1 MKNHNRDDLDEKA
14 LKRLLDDKQISALF
28 KLVLQTSALLFDSVA
43 GPGCWQS
50 EFTEDQRRIIC
61 QRIIVRIVGELFK
74 PEHPPNSKPS
84 TLH

>member
-1 MKNHNRDDLDEKA
+1 MKSYNRDDLDEKA
-14 LKRLLDDKQISALF
+14 LKRLLDDNQLGALSD
-28 KLVLQTSALLFDSVA
+28 LVFQASVLLFDSVA

-50 EFTEDQRRIIC
+50 EFTEDERRIIC

-74 PEHPPNSKPS
+74 PDHPRGAKPS